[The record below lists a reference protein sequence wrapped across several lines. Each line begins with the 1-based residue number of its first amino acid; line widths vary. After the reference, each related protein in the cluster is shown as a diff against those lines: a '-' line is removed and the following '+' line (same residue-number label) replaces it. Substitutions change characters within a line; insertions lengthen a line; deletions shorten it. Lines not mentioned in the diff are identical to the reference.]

1 MTAEPTVSDAPHTTW
16 TPRPPDD
23 ADAAD
28 LAEAFRRMILHPD
41 YPCLG
46 ARSVMNRHRASV
58 LVLPRLGSRYA
69 GRQLL
74 GALTEFAAAT
84 DIEDGFA
91 SFVAIFREPERTD
104 EEGFERLLW
113 RQLQCIA
120 DADSAPWSG
129 LVSDDPDDPHFSF
142 SAGGTPYFVVGLHP
156 DASRVARRAPW
167 PTLVFNL
174 HEQFEKLRAE
184 GTFPTMRK
192 RIRERDSRL
201 QGCPNPMV
209 EDFGNASEARQYSG
223 RAVDRE
229 WTADAD
235 FAAARHEREAD

>member
-113 RQLQCIA
+113 RQLQCIG

-129 LVSDDPDDPHFSF
+129 LVSDDPDDPHFSVDCP
-142 SAGGTPYFVVGLHP
+142 ACEPHLAHDPLWAATPIEVPLTPAEQQEADKKQREAELVTAQWAQAMATAAAANIGAQP
-156 DASRVARRAPW
+156 PAAAAAPVAKARR
-167 PTLVFNL
+167 T
-174 HEQFEKLRAE
+174 
-184 GTFPTMRK
+184 RK
-192 RIRERDSRL
+192 TS
-201 QGCPNPMV
+201 
-209 EDFGNASEARQYSG
+209 A
-223 RAVDRE
+223 
-229 WTADAD
+229 
-235 FAAARHEREAD
+235 